1 MSLTLVRSCTATASL
16 VALVSL
22 LGMRHASADG
32 IHRVAWLTG
41 CWESSNTR
49 RTIDEHWMAPRG
61 GVMLGSGRTVRNDS
75 LTEYEVIVLRQQ
87 GTQLAYHAHPS
98 GQTPTV
104 FLSTTITD
112 SSVVFENLKHDF
124 PQQVGYNRRGADS
137 LVAWISGPR
146 GGTTRR
152 IEFAHKRVSCV
163 PTP

>member
-1 MSLTLVRSCTATASL
+1 MWVTIVFVLA
-16 VALVSL
+16 ALDAHRAL
-22 LGMRHASADG
+22 PRP
-32 IHRVAWLTG
+32 IERVAWLTG
-41 CWESSNTR
+41 CWESSNPR

-75 LTEYEVIVLRQQ
+75 LTEYEVVLLREQ

-112 SSVVFENLKHDF
+112 SSVVFTNLKHDF

-152 IEFAHKRVSCV
+152 IEFAHRRVSCV